1 MSDRRARQE
10 LLDAAQRLN
19 SGTLNQGTSGN
30 MSLRLDEG
38 FLITPSGVP
47 YDELDE
53 DDLVR
58 MGLDGTVAPEQLR
71 PSSEWRFHR
80 DIYASRDEAGAIVH
94 AHPLYATALACLR
107 RSIPAF
113 HYMVAVAGGDTIR
126 CADYATFGTA
136 ELSQNAIAALKDR
149 RACLLANHGI
159 IAFGEMLPKAMALAQ
174 EVENLAAQYCQV
186 LQLGEPHLLDG
197 AEMARVLAKF
207 SDYGPGPT

>member
-1 MSDRRARQE
+1 ALSVAGACRRTRGGRGGAMSDRRARQE

-94 AHPLYATALACLR
+94 AHPLYA
-107 RSIPAF
+107 
-113 HYMVAVAGGDTIR
+113 
-126 CADYATFGTA
+126 
-136 ELSQNAIAALKDR
+136 
-149 RACLLANHGI
+149 
-159 IAFGEMLPKAMALAQ
+159 
-174 EVENLAAQYCQV
+174 
-186 LQLGEPHLLDG
+186 
-197 AEMARVLAKF
+197 
-207 SDYGPGPT
+207 